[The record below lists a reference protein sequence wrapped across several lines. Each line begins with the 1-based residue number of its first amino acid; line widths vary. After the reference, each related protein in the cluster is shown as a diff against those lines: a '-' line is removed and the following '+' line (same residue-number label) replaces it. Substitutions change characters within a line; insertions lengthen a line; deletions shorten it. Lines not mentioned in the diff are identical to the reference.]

1 MRSFLRF
8 QLKRLPWR
16 LIALAFGL
24 LFVLIYFSGR
34 FDITTFPN
42 QPTSISRS
50 IRYMDKQLDL
60 PIREYSPNTD
70 KTESSNVP
78 KDQRDFSE
86 MNYRK
91 IKNALHQ
98 KKYRLVNLLIL
109 YQLQKAPRDYY
120 PGIILSAGF
129 NDMWINT
136 WESSTTVQEKEHVD
150 LNIPYEY
157 LVTQRL
163 NVTPLVSDR
172 SDALNVV
179 ANVLG
184 IHRWNDWLQSN
195 NTLLVRV
202 FLALMCILFGLVFTR
217 EYSHQSDDFTRTLP
231 ISMFRYQAARAFLT
245 ILVFDL
251 VVLSVVILN
260 IVIFTLTPDHDL
272 GSLLYPI
279 VFMNK
284 GDTIF
289 VVLWQ
294 FYGLWFLLINLWAFF
309 LAGLSLLF
317 SFWIKGSV
325 TNIFCL
331 GVIAFAKPLNLLAL
345 FPKEVQ
351 PFLPANYDA
360 FSDMFYRLDLFDT
373 LPPSKWIAIFA
384 AWIVLVWIAVALII
398 KIRERP
404 KLFVSHAN

>member
-34 FDITTFPN
+34 FDITTFPD

-50 IRYMDKQLDL
+50 IRFMDNQLDL
-60 PIREYSPNTD
+60 PIKAYSPSAD
-70 KTESSNVP
+70 KTELSNIP
-78 KDQRDFSE
+78 KDQQHFSE
-86 MNYRK
+86 ANYRK
-91 IKNALHQ
+91 IKSALHQ
-98 KKYRLVNLLIL
+98 KQYRLVNSLIFE
-109 YQLQKAPRDYY
+109 QLRKAPRDIYAD
-120 PGIILSAGF
+120 IILRGGF
-129 NDMWINT
+129 NDMWINQ
-136 WESSTTVQEKEHVD
+136 SLDASALGQEKEHLD
-150 LNIPYEY
+150 LNLPYKY

-231 ISMFRYQAARAFLT
+231 ISMSRYQAARAFLT

-260 IVIFTLTPDHDL
+260 IGIFALTPDHDL
-272 GSLLYPI
+272 GSLLYP
-279 VFMNK
+279 VAFMNK
-284 GDTIF
+284 GNTIF

-294 FYGLWFLLINLWAFF
+294 FYGLWLLLINLWALF
-309 LAGLSLLF
+309 LAGLSQLF

-325 TNIFCL
+325 ANIFCL
-331 GVIAFAKPLNLLAL
+331 GLIAFAKPLNLLAL

-384 AWIVLVWIAVALII
+384 AWIVPVWIAVALII
-398 KIRERP
+398 KMRERP
-404 KLFVSHAN
+404 KLAV

>member
-34 FDITTFPN
+34 FDITTFPD

-50 IRYMDKQLDL
+50 IRFMDNQLDL
-60 PIREYSPNTD
+60 PIKAYSPSAD
-70 KTESSNVP
+70 KTELSNIP
-78 KDQRDFSE
+78 KDQQHFSE
-86 MNYRK
+86 ANYRK
-91 IKNALHQ
+91 IKSALHQ
-98 KKYRLVNLLIL
+98 KQYRLVNSLIFE
-109 YQLQKAPRDYY
+109 QLRKAPRDIYAD
-120 PGIILSAGF
+120 IILRGGF
-129 NDMWINT
+129 NDMWINQ
-136 WESSTTVQEKEHVD
+136 SLDASALGQEKEHLD
-150 LNIPYEY
+150 LNLPYKY

-309 LAGLSLLF
+309 LAGLSLLL
-317 SFWIKGSV
+317 SYWIKGPV
-325 TNIFCL
+325 ANMFCL
-331 GVIAFAKPLNLLAL
+331 GVIAFARPLNILSLLS
-345 FPKEVQ
+345 KDIQ
-351 PFLPANYDA
+351 PFLPSNYDD
-360 FSDMFYRLDLFDT
+360 FSALFYELNWLEK
-373 LPPSKWIAIFA
+373 LPPSKWVTTFA
-384 AWIVLVWIAVALII
+384 GWIVLIWTMVSLMI
-398 KIRERP
+398 KLHEQPVR
-404 KLFVSHAN
+404 LN

>member
-1 MRSFLRF
+1 MRF

>member
-1 MRSFLRF
+1 
-8 QLKRLPWR
+8 
-16 LIALAFGL
+16 
-24 LFVLIYFSGR
+24 
-34 FDITTFPN
+34 
-42 QPTSISRS
+42 
-50 IRYMDKQLDL
+50 MDKQLDL

-70 KTESSNVP
+70 KTKSSNVP

-136 WESSTTVQEKEHVD
+136 WESSTTVQEREHVD

-163 NVTPLVSDR
+163 NVTPFVSDR

-217 EYSHQSDDFTRTLP
+217 EHSHQSDDFTRTLP

-260 IVIFTLTPDHDL
+260 IGIFTLTPDHDL

-309 LAGLSLLF
+309 LAGLSQLF
-317 SFWIKGSV
+317 SFWIKDSV

-331 GVIAFAKPLNLLAL
+331 GVIAFAKTLNLLAL

-351 PFLPANYDA
+351 PFLPSNYDA

-373 LPPSKWIAIFA
+373 LPPSKWIVIFA
-384 AWIVLVWIAVALII
+384 AWIVPVWIAVALII
-398 KIRERP
+398 KMRERP
-404 KLFVSHAN
+404 KLAV

>member
-34 FDITTFPN
+34 FDITTFPD

-78 KDQRDFSE
+78 KDQQDFSE

-260 IVIFTLTPDHDL
+260 IGIFALTPDHDL
-272 GSLLYPI
+272 GSLLYP
-279 VFMNK
+279 VAFMNK

-294 FYGLWFLLINLWAFF
+294 FYGLWLLLINLWALF
-309 LAGLSLLF
+309 LAGLSQLF
-317 SFWIKGSV
+317 SFWIKGFV
-325 TNIFCL
+325 ANIFCL
-331 GVIAFAKPLNLLAL
+331 GLIAFAKPLNLLAL

-351 PFLPANYDA
+351 PFLPSNYDA

-373 LPPSKWIAIFA
+373 LPPGKWIAIFA
-384 AWIVLVWIAVALII
+384 AWIVPVWIAVALII
-398 KIRERP
+398 KMRERP
-404 KLFVSHAN
+404 KLAV

>member
-34 FDITTFPN
+34 FDITTFPD

-70 KTESSNVP
+70 KTKSSNVP

-136 WESSTTVQEKEHVD
+136 WESSTTVQEREHVD

-163 NVTPLVSDR
+163 NVTPFVSDR

-217 EYSHQSDDFTRTLP
+217 EHSHQSDDFTRTLP

-260 IVIFTLTPDHDL
+260 IGIFTLTPDHDL

-309 LAGLSLLF
+309 LAGLSQLF
-317 SFWIKGSV
+317 SFWIKDSV

-331 GVIAFAKPLNLLAL
+331 GVIAFAKTLNLLAL

-351 PFLPANYDA
+351 PFLPSNYDA

-373 LPPSKWIAIFA
+373 LPPSKWIVIFA
-384 AWIVLVWIAVALII
+384 AWIVPVWIAVALII
-398 KIRERP
+398 KMRERP
-404 KLFVSHAN
+404 KLAV